1 MPVVAHGGSRS
12 SEARRRSTATTLAVR
27 RRRATLTRMGVR
39 RFLTLCL
46 LLAASSASAQVDVK
60 AALPVLLKVLTY
72 DVNFDARGA
81 GPFVLLVVS
90 EPGQAA
96 DRTALMNTLKDSSVT
111 EVKKRPL
118 KYISVDY
125 RDETQLQAE
134 IDKHKA
140 SALLVVQGTPTATVK
155 ALWEVA
161 QDNQLYALALDQESV
176 QSFFPIG
183 VTMIGDKPQ
192 IIINEKSS
200 KAVGARFETV
210 VLRMAKVIQ

>member
-1 MPVVAHGGSRS
+1 
-12 SEARRRSTATTLAVR
+12 
-27 RRRATLTRMGVR
+27 MGVR
-39 RFLTLCL
+39 RFLIVLS
-46 LLAASSASAQVDVK
+46 LLAASGASAQVDMK

-72 DVNFDARGA
+72 DVNFDSRGA

-96 DRTALMNTLKDSSVT
+96 DRATLMTTLKDSSVT

-118 KYISVDY
+118 RYISIEFK
-125 RDETQLQAE
+125 DEAQLQAE
-134 IDKHKA
+134 IDKNKA
-140 SALLVVQGTPTATVK
+140 SALLVVHGASAATVK
-155 ALWEVA
+155 SLWEVA
-161 QDNQLYALALDQESV
+161 QDNQIYALALDQETV
-176 QSFFPIG
+176 QSSFPLG
-183 VTMIGDKPQ
+183 VTMVGDKPQ

>member
-1 MPVVAHGGSRS
+1 MPVVAHG
-12 SEARRRSTATTLAVR
+12 EARLRSDSGSTRGTVAVR
-27 RRRATLTRMGVR
+27 RRRATIQAMALRG
-39 RFLTLCL
+39 FLAAALITAT
-46 LLAASSASAQVDVK
+46 AASSQTQVDVK

-90 EPGQAA
+90 EPGQSA
-96 DRTALMNTLKDSSVT
+96 DRSALMGSLKDSSVT

-118 KYISVDY
+118 KYIAVDFK
-125 RDETQLQAE
+125 DEAQLQAE
-134 IDKHKA
+134 IDKNKA
-140 SALLVVQGTPTATVK
+140 SALLVVPGASPGVVK

-161 QDNQLYALALDQESV
+161 QDNQLYALALDAETV
-176 QSFFPIG
+176 QSFFPVG
-183 VTMIGDKPQ
+183 VTMVGDKPQ

-210 VLRMAKVIQ
+210 VLRMARVIQ

>member
-1 MPVVAHGGSRS
+1 MPVVAHGGSWLS
-12 SEARRRSTATTLAVR
+12 ALRRSTATTLAVHSN
-27 RRRATLTRMGVR
+27 RATLEAMSVR
-39 RFLTLCL
+39 QFLAVLVL
-46 LLAASSASAQVDVK
+46 LTASTANAQVDVK

-90 EPGQAA
+90 EPSQSA
-96 DRTALMNTLKDSSVT
+96 DRSALMGSLKDSSVT

-118 KYISVDY
+118 KYIAVDY
-125 RDETQLQAE
+125 RDEGQLQAE
-134 IDKHKA
+134 IDKNKA
-140 SALLVVQGTPTATVK
+140 SAILVVPGASTAAVK
-155 ALWEVA
+155 AIWEVA
-161 QDNQLYALALDQESV
+161 QDNQLYALALDAETV
-176 QSFFPIG
+176 QSFFPLG
-183 VTMIGDKPQ
+183 VTMVGDKPQ

>member
-1 MPVVAHGGSRS
+1 MRFRGFLAAAVLS
-12 SEARRRSTATTLAVR
+12 AT
-27 RRRATLTRMGVR
+27 M
-39 RFLTLCL
+39 
-46 LLAASSASAQVDVK
+46 ASSAGTQVDVK

-96 DRTALMNTLKDSSVT
+96 DRSTLIGNLKDSSVT

-118 KYISVDY
+118 KYIAVDF
-125 RDETQLQAE
+125 RDEAQLQGE
-134 IDKHKA
+134 IDKNKA
-140 SALLVVQGTPTATVK
+140 SALLVVPGTSTAAVK
-155 ALWEVA
+155 SLWEVA
-161 QDNQLYALALDQESV
+161 QDNQLYALALDAETV
-176 QSFFPIG
+176 QSFFPVG
-183 VTMIGDKPQ
+183 VTMVGDKPQ

>member
-1 MPVVAHGGSRS
+1 MPVVAQGGSRS
-12 SEARRRSTATTLAVR
+12 SMEPTTLAVQPS
-27 RRRATLTRMGVR
+27 RATLLRMGR
-39 RFLTLCL
+39 LLTVLL
-46 LLAASSASAQVDVK
+46 LLAAASARAQVDVK

-90 EPGQAA
+90 EPGQAS
-96 DRTALMNTLKDSSVT
+96 DRAALMNSLKDSSVT

-118 KYISVDY
+118 KYIAIDFK
-125 RDETQLQAE
+125 DEAQLQAE
-134 IDKHKA
+134 IDKNKA
-140 SALLVVQGTPTATVK
+140 SALLVVQGASSATVK
-155 ALWEVA
+155 SLWEVA
-161 QDNQLYALALDQESV
+161 QDNQLYALALDQETV
-176 QSFFPIG
+176 QSFFPLG
-183 VTMIGDKPQ
+183 VTMVGDKPQ

>member
-1 MPVVAHGGSRS
+1 MEP
-12 SEARRRSTATTLAVR
+12 TTLAVQPS
-27 RRRATLTRMGVR
+27 RATLLRMGR
-39 RFLTLCL
+39 LLTVLL
-46 LLAASSASAQVDVK
+46 LLAAASARAQVDVK

-90 EPGQAA
+90 EPGQAS
-96 DRTALMNTLKDSSVT
+96 DRAALMNSLKDSSVT

-118 KYISVDY
+118 KYIAIEFK
-125 RDETQLQAE
+125 DEAQLQAE
-134 IDKHKA
+134 IDKNKA
-140 SALLVVQGTPTATVK
+140 SALLVVHGSSAATVK
-155 ALWEVA
+155 SLWEVA
-161 QDNQLYALALDQESV
+161 QDNQLYALALDQETV
-176 QSFFPIG
+176 QSSFPLG
-183 VTMIGDKPQ
+183 VTMVGDKPQ

>member
-1 MPVVAHGGSRS
+1 MPVVAQGGSS
-12 SEARRRSTATTLAVR
+12 SSTSTTLAVAANR
-27 RRRATLTRMGVR
+27 GTLTLMAVR
-39 RFLTLCL
+39 RFLLSSL
-46 LLAASSASAQVDVK
+46 LLAASGASAQVDVK

-96 DRTALMNTLKDSSVT
+96 DRATLMSTLKDSSVT

-118 KYISVDY
+118 KYIAIDY
-125 RDETQLQAE
+125 RDEAQLQAE
-134 IDKHKA
+134 IDKNKA
-140 SALLVVQGTPTATVK
+140 SALLVVHGASPATVK
-155 ALWEVA
+155 SLWEVA
-161 QDNQLYALALDQESV
+161 QDNQLYALALDQETV
-176 QSFFPIG
+176 QSYFPLG
-183 VTMIGDKPQ
+183 VTMVGDKPQ

>member
-1 MPVVAHGGSRS
+1 MPVVAHGGSWS
-12 SEARRRSTATTLAVR
+12 NAPRRSTGTSVAVQ
-27 RRRATLTRMGVR
+27 RRRATLQAMGVR
-39 RFLTLCL
+39 GF
-46 LLAASSASAQVDVK
+46 LAAALLTAATASAQVDVK

-90 EPGQAA
+90 EPGQSA
-96 DRTALMNTLKDSSVT
+96 DRSALIGSLKDSSVT

-118 KYISVDY
+118 KYIAVDY
-125 RDETQLQAE
+125 RDEAQLQGE
-134 IDKHKA
+134 IDKNRA
-140 SALLVVQGTPTATVK
+140 SALLVVPGTPLATVK

-161 QDNQLYALALDQESV
+161 QDNQLYALALDAETV
-176 QSFFPIG
+176 QSYFPVG
-183 VTMIGDKPQ
+183 VTMVGDKPQ

>member
-1 MPVVAHGGSRS
+1 MPVVAQGGSKLRAS
-12 SEARRRSTATTLAVR
+12 RGLTVTSLAVAES
-27 RRRATLTRMGVR
+27 RATLAAMRQFFAVLML
-39 RFLTLCL
+39 LT
-46 LLAASSASAQVDVK
+46 ASTANAQVDVK

-90 EPGQAA
+90 EPAQSAE
-96 DRTALMNTLKDSSVT
+96 RSALMGSLKDSSVS

-118 KYISVDY
+118 KYIAVDY
-125 RDETQLQAE
+125 RDEAQLQNE
-134 IDKHKA
+134 IDKNKA
-140 SALLVVQGTPTATVK
+140 SALLVVPGTSSATVK

-161 QDNQLYALALDQESV
+161 QDNQLYALALDAETV
-176 QSFFPIG
+176 QTYFPLG
-183 VTMIGDKPQ
+183 VTMVGEKPQ

>member
-1 MPVVAHGGSRS
+1 MQVGRLFTV
-12 SEARRRSTATTLAVR
+12 L
-27 RRRATLTRMGVR
+27 
-39 RFLTLCL
+39 L
-46 LLAASSASAQVDVK
+46 LLAASSATAQVDVK

-90 EPGQAA
+90 EPGQASE
-96 DRTALMNTLKDSSVT
+96 RSALMNSLKESSVT

-118 KYISVDY
+118 KYIAIDF
-125 RDETQLQAE
+125 RDEGQLQAE
-134 IDKHKA
+134 IDKNRA
-140 SALLVVQGTPTATVK
+140 SALLVVQGASPATVK
-155 ALWEVA
+155 SLWEVA
-161 QDNQLYALALDQESV
+161 QDNQLYALALDAETV
-176 QSFFPIG
+176 QSHFPLG
-183 VTMIGDKPQ
+183 VTMVGDKPQ